1 MSIRLIALDM
11 DGTITQHKTAL
22 TPANRDALDLL
33 RAKYRIVIVGAGSCM
48 RIHNQLGRYPVDII
62 GCYGM
67 EFSRYDEDQQALL
80 ITESTKIPVADREAI
95 NEKARVLRERF
106 GFTQYVGDSVEFH
119 DSGMLTF
126 ALLGTRAQLK
136 DKLAFDPDRSRRKQA
151 YPAVCAAFGEYTTFI
166 GGSSSFDIV
175 PRPYTKLY
183 ALDKYCSLCG
193 YRRDEVLF
201 IGDDYGPGGND
212 EQVFTSDIRCIKVD
226 NYLDFPAVTAHL
238 L

>member
-11 DGTITQHKTAL
+11 DGTITQHKTPL
-22 TPANRDALDLL
+22 SPANRHALDLL
-33 RAKYRIVIVGAGSCM
+33 REKYRIVIVGAGSCM
-48 RIHNQLGRYPVDII
+48 RIHNQLERYPVDVI

-67 EFSRYDEDQQALL
+67 EFSRYDEDKQMLV
-80 ITESTKIPVADREAI
+80 ITEKTKIPVTNREAI

-119 DSGMLTF
+119 DSGMVTL
-126 ALLGTRAQLK
+126 ALLGTRANIK
-136 DKLAFDPDRSRRKQA
+136 DKLAFDPDRSRRKPA
-151 YPAVCAAFGEYTTFI
+151 YPAVCEAFGEYTTFI

-175 PRPYTKLY
+175 PHPYNKLY
-183 ALDKYCSLCG
+183 ALDKYCRLCG
-193 YRRDEVLF
+193 YGHDEVVF

-226 NYLDFPAVTAHL
+226 NYLDFPAITAHL